1 MAQIPKKLQKKE
13 KIRRKQ
19 QQKDK
24 RNKRDFQYLVG

>member
-13 KIRRKQ
+13 KIRTKQ

-24 RNKRDFQYLVG
+24 RNKRDFQYLVD